1 MFSTT
6 AEATP
11 LPKDKDFPP
20 PSVERDSHGDPDA
33 GAHVREI
40 SMWLRALRSFFNAS
54 NHPLPEGN
62 QEGLVAHDWTNE
74 LKIARG
80 TLLRSSELVFQSVH
94 FEKPDNTIFDEPE
107 GAGTLDALSQSDS
120 AEGLK
125 TGVTDDALLALAASL
140 GDACDLCQSLLEV
153 RPVSLHTWANLG
165 GTLNRDLELLEGTKI
180 LTRLHAGQETLN
192 IPAPLLDI
200 TRETIKS
207 HALAA
212 DMIQVFSG
220 LYRLLGYLRFV
231 ETLLRRDQPLKQ
243 TLPIFTLVHEEAR
256 SLTEFIK
263 GRAMS
268 DEGMDR
274 IVFEALDSTSYAI
287 SMELRKVFAHE
298 LVGLSSLQQAPL
310 IYVKVENA
318 HGLLRDSFQ
327 QSVAGLAQVFDPAL
341 DGAQLFD
348 TFRTRL
354 GQSLALRRD
363 LWTLLQLV
371 RRCEK
376 EPGMVERLL
385 QTLTWFRDGSLRYLM
400 FKDWEACERFMEEVD
415 AERGRTDLAGVL
427 HRFTAYLEALSSQVN
442 MRAVLINHP
451 FDYPALQD

>member
-1 MFSTT
+1 MFSQT

-11 LPKDKDFPP
+11 PPQEKDFPP
-20 PSVERDSHGDPDA
+20 PSVERDDTGDSDA
-33 GAHVREI
+33 GTHVREI
-40 SMWLRALRSFFNAS
+40 SVWQRALRSFFNTF

-62 QEGLVAHDWTNE
+62 QEGLIAHDWAHE
-74 LKIARG
+74 LKIARAA
-80 TLLRSSELVFQSVH
+80 LLRSSELVFQSVH
-94 FEKPDNTIFDEPE
+94 FEKQDNTIFDEPE
-107 GAGTLDALSQSDS
+107 GAVTLDALSQSDS
-120 AEGLK
+120 AEEMK

-140 GDACDLCQSLLEV
+140 GDACDLCQSLLEL
-153 RPVSLHTWANLG
+153 RPVSLHGWANLG
-165 GTLNRDLELLEGTKI
+165 ESVNRDLGRLEGTKI
-180 LTRLHAGQETLN
+180 LTRLYARQETLD
-192 IPAPLLDI
+192 IPAPLLDL

-207 HALAA
+207 PTLAA
-212 DMIQVFSG
+212 DMIHVFNG

-243 TLPIFTLVHEEAR
+243 ALPVFTLVHEEAR
-256 SLTEFIK
+256 ALTEFIK
-263 GRAMS
+263 GRAMN
-268 DEGMDR
+268 DDGMDR

-298 LVGLSSLQQAPL
+298 LVALSSLQQAPL

-327 QSVAGLAQVFDPAL
+327 QSVVGLAQVFDPAL

-371 RRCEK
+371 RRCEN
-376 EPGMVERLL
+376 EPEMVERLL
-385 QTLTWFRDGSLRYLM
+385 QTLAWFRDGSLRYLM
-400 FKDWEACERFMEEVD
+400 FKDWESCERFMEEVD
-415 AERGRTDLAGVL
+415 AARGHAELAGVL

-442 MRAVLINHP
+442 MRAALINHP

>member
-11 LPKDKDFPP
+11 PPKDKDFTP
-20 PSVERDSHGDPDA
+20 PSVERDDA
-33 GAHVREI
+33 DDFDTGAHVREL
-40 SMWLRALRSFFNAS
+40 SMRLRALRSFFNTY

-62 QEGLVAHDWTNE
+62 QEGLVTHDWNNE

-94 FEKPDNTIFDEPE
+94 FEQSDNTIFDEPE
-107 GAGTLDALSQSDS
+107 AAVTLDTLSAPGA
-120 AEGLK
+120 AEEIK
-125 TGVTDDALLALAASL
+125 TGATDDALLALAASL
-140 GDACDLCQSLLEV
+140 ADACDLCQSLLEL
-153 RPVSLHTWANLG
+153 RPVSLHAWANLG
-165 GTLNRDLELLEGTKI
+165 ESLNRDLSRLEGTKI
-180 LTRLHAGQETLN
+180 LTRLYARQETLN
-192 IPAPLLDI
+192 IPAPLLDL

-207 HALAA
+207 PTLAA
-212 DMIQVFSG
+212 DMIHVFSG
-220 LYRLLGYLRFV
+220 LYRLLDYLRFV

-243 TLPIFTLVHEEAR
+243 ALPVFTLVNEEAR
-256 SLTEFIK
+256 ALTEFIK
-263 GRAMS
+263 ARAMR
-268 DEGMDR
+268 DEGMEK

-298 LVGLSSLQQAPL
+298 LVGLSSLQQAQL

-327 QSVAGLAQVFDPAL
+327 QSVVGLAQVFDPAL

-348 TFRTRL
+348 AFRTRL

-371 RRCEK
+371 RRSENRP
-376 EPGMVERLL
+376 EMVERLL
-385 QTLTWFRDGSLRYLM
+385 QQLTWFRDGSLRYLM

-415 AERGRTDLAGVL
+415 ATRVRAELAGVL

-442 MRAVLINHP
+442 MRSALINHP
-451 FDYPALQD
+451 FDYPALED

>member
-1 MFSTT
+1 MLSPT
-6 AEATP
+6 AEATS

-20 PSVERDSHGDPDA
+20 PSVERDNPADADA

-40 SMWLRALRSFFNAS
+40 SMWLRALRSFFNTS
-54 NHPLPEGN
+54 NHPLPEGS
-62 QEGLVAHDWTNE
+62 QEGLVAHDWTSE
-74 LKIARG
+74 LKIARAA
-80 TLLRSSELVFQSVH
+80 LLRSSELVFQSVH

-107 GAGTLDALSQSDS
+107 GAVTLDALSQSDS
-120 AEGLK
+120 AEELK

-165 GTLNRDLELLEGTKI
+165 ESLNRDLGRLEGTKI
-180 LTRLHAGQETLN
+180 LTRLCAGQETLN
-192 IPAPLLDI
+192 IPAPLLDL

-212 DMIQVFSG
+212 DMVQVFSG

-243 TLPIFTLVHEEAR
+243 ALPVFTLVHEEAR
-256 SLTEFIK
+256 CLTEFIK

-268 DEGMDR
+268 DDGMDR

-298 LVGLSSLQQAPL
+298 LVGLGSLQQAQL

-327 QSVAGLAQVFDPAL
+327 QSLVGLAQVFDPAL
-341 DGAQLFD
+341 DGTQLFD

-371 RRCEK
+371 RRCEN
-376 EPGMVERLL
+376 EPEMVERLL

-415 AERGRTDLAGVL
+415 ASRGRTDLAGVL

-451 FDYPALQD
+451 FDYPALED

>member
-11 LPKDKDFPP
+11 LPKSNDFPL
-20 PSVERDSHGDPDA
+20 PSVERDGAGDFDA
-33 GAHVREI
+33 GTHVREI
-40 SMWLRALRSFFNAS
+40 SMWLCALRGFFNS
-54 NHPLPEGN
+54 HNHPLPEGN
-62 QEGLVAHDWTNE
+62 QEGLVTHDWTSE
-74 LKIARG
+74 LRIARG
-80 TLLRSSELVFQSVH
+80 VLLRSSELVFQSVH
-94 FEKPDNTIFDEPE
+94 FEKADNTIFDEPE
-107 GAGTLDALSQSDS
+107 AAVTLDTLSPPGS
-120 AEGLK
+120 AEEMK
-125 TGVTDDALLALAASL
+125 TGASDDALLALAASL
-140 GDACDLCQSLLEV
+140 RDASDLCQSLLEL
-153 RPVSLHTWANLG
+153 RPVSLHAWSNLG
-165 GTLNRDLELLEGTKI
+165 QNINRDLGRLEGTKI
-180 LTRLHAGQETLN
+180 LTRLYARQETLD
-192 IPAPLLDI
+192 IPAPLLEI
-200 TRETIKS
+200 TRDTIRS
-207 HALAA
+207 PALAA
-212 DMIQVFSG
+212 DMIHVFNG

-231 ETLLRRDQPLKQ
+231 ESLLRRDQPLKQ
-243 TLPIFTLVHEEAR
+243 ALPVFTLVHEEAR
-256 SLTEFIK
+256 ALTEFIK

-327 QSVAGLAQVFDPAL
+327 QSVVGLAQVFDPAL

-348 TFRTRL
+348 AFRTRL

-371 RRCEK
+371 RRCEN
-376 EPGMVERLL
+376 EPERVERLL
-385 QTLTWFRDGSLRYLM
+385 QTLAWFRDGSLCYLM
-400 FKDWEACERFMEEVD
+400 FKDWESCERFMEEVD
-415 AERGRTDLAGVL
+415 AARGHTELAGVL

-451 FDYPALQD
+451 FDYPALED

>member
-1 MFSTT
+1 MFSST

-11 LPKDKDFPP
+11 PPKEKDFPS
-20 PSVERDSHGDPDA
+20 PSVARDDASDFDA
-33 GAHVREI
+33 GAHAREI
-40 SMWLRALRSFFNAS
+40 SMWLRALRSFFNTY

-62 QEGLVAHDWTNE
+62 QEGLVTHDWTNE

-80 TLLRSSELVFQSVH
+80 TLLRASELVFQSVH

-107 GAGTLDALSQSDS
+107 TAVTLDTLSPPGS
-120 AEGLK
+120 AEEIK

-140 GDACDLCQSLLEV
+140 GDACDLCQSLLEL
-153 RPVSLHTWANLG
+153 RPVTLHAWANLG
-165 GTLNRDLELLEGTKI
+165 ENLNRDLGRLEGTKI
-180 LTRLHAGQETLN
+180 LTRLYAGQETLN
-192 IPAPLLDI
+192 IPAPLLDL

-207 HALAA
+207 PSLAA
-212 DMIQVFSG
+212 DMLHVFNS

-243 TLPIFTLVHEEAR
+243 SLPVFTRVHEEAR
-256 SLTEFIK
+256 ALTEFIK
-263 GRAMS
+263 GRAMC
-268 DEGMDR
+268 DEGMEKN
-274 IVFEALDSTSYAI
+274 VFEALDSTSYAI

-327 QSVAGLAQVFDPAL
+327 QSVVGLAQVFDPAL

-348 TFRTRL
+348 AFRTRL

-371 RRCEK
+371 RRCENK
-376 EPGMVERLL
+376 PEMVERLL
-385 QTLTWFRDGSLRYLM
+385 KTLAWFRDGSLRYLM
-400 FKDWEACERFMEEVD
+400 FKDWDACERFMEEVD
-415 AERGRTDLAGVL
+415 ATRGRAELAGVL

-442 MRAVLINHP
+442 MRAALINHP
-451 FDYPALQD
+451 FDYPKLED